1 MTIKDSQ
8 QSRCVELIAE
18 LGEASGE
25 DRRKL
30 LAELDKT
37 CGEATSQ
44 PFARLRGA
52 SVGPMAFHSSF
63 DDDQHSC
70 SYVY

>member
-8 QSRCVELIAE
+8 RSHCVELIAE

-25 DRRKL
+25 ARRKL
-30 LAELDKT
+30 SVELDKI

-44 PFARLRGA
+44 PLRG
-52 SVGPMAFHSSF
+52 
-63 DDDQHSC
+63 
-70 SYVY
+70 YVELRVKLTFCEVN